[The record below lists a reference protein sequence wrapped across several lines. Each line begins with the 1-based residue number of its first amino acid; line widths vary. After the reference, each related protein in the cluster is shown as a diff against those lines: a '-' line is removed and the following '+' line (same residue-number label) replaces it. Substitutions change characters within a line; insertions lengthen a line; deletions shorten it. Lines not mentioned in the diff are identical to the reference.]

1 MNIKLAEQIK
11 QYIKPILFLSLIL
24 AAIMLLTWGISK
36 AFSIPLNY
44 LIEDSASVLGA
55 SQFIGFSTLIGAGIL
70 MLGAGAVILA
80 LTFHPAFGASRESLA
95 VLGLALISLY
105 LALDDCFLLHERVIT
120 GIFQVGE
127 RSIYLAYLIPF
138 GLFVIIFQE
147 QLFDQKTCL
156 FFCAGAWFALS
167 LAADL
172 LTDKIAL
179 SGGLQGTVKIIEESC
194 KMGGY
199 LFWTATVIYKSR
211 NLIRTGK
218 IAAVNR

>member
-1 MNIKLAEQIK
+1 
-11 QYIKPILFLSLIL
+11 
-24 AAIMLLTWGISK
+24 
-36 AFSIPLNY
+36 
-44 LIEDSASVLGA
+44 
-55 SQFIGFSTLIGAGIL
+55 
-70 MLGAGAVILA
+70 
-80 LTFHPAFGASRESLA
+80 
-95 VLGLALISLY
+95 
-105 LALDDCFLLHERVIT
+105 
-120 GIFQVGE
+120 VGE